1 MMSECWKQLRL
12 TAGMVMIL
20 CLVGCGYHFAGGGEN
35 IDVSV
40 QKVYVET
47 FVNGTSE
54 AGIENTFRSAFI
66 DQFIRGGRFKLV
78 DNRALADA
86 VVKGNIKALNTS
98 PLSHTLGSLAAEQ
111 RMAVVLELVFETTSP
126 GEKKVLW
133 VNKGFSVTGDY
144 VVDTS
149 NANATELVRKT
160 ALTKLA
166 GDTAERAYSM
176 MMSGF

>member
-1 MMSECWKQLRL
+1 MKIG
-12 TAGMVMIL
+12 AAMVL
-20 CLVGCGYHFAGGGEN
+20 ALAGCGYHFSGGGEN
-35 IDVSV
+35 IDRSI

-78 DNRALADA
+78 DNKPSADA
-86 VVKGNIKALNTS
+86 VLKGNIKGLNTS

-111 RMAVVLELVFETTSP
+111 RMAVVLELVFETTSS

-133 VNKGFSVTGDY
+133 LNKDFSVTGDY
-144 VVDTS
+144 IVDTS
-149 NANATELVRKT
+149 NANATELLRKT

-166 GDTAERAYSM
+166 NDTAERAYSM